1 MTLLGQARIFRKS
14 FNQECHPKLTTGGF
28 IKKSLWDM
36 QVSLIA
42 EESTE
47 FLKASDELFRDP
59 HNNHKREH
67 LLKEL
72 ADLTFVAYQFAAC
85 YGFDLDTAM
94 DQVFRSNMS
103 KLDEDGKA
111 QYREDGK
118 VLKGANYREPD
129 LSGLFPRSK

>member
-1 MTLLGQARIFRKS
+1 MTLLSQARIFRDS
-14 FNQECHPKLTTGGF
+14 FAQECHPKMTTGGF

-47 FLKASDELFRDP
+47 FLCASDELMRDP
-59 HNNHKREH
+59 NNNHKREH

-72 ADLTFVAYQFAAC
+72 ADLVFVAYQFAAC
-85 YGFDLDTAM
+85 YNLDLDQAM

-103 KLDEDGKA
+103 KLDEDGNVL
-111 QYREDGK
+111 YRADGK
-118 VLKGANYREPD
+118 VLKGPNYREPD
-129 LSGLFPRSK
+129 LSGLYPEVK